1 MMTNIVCSDT
11 YVAAFA
17 ELDKNTQKKS
27 LDTIR
32 SMQRSLKSDSLKIE
46 KLNTKLDFKSA
57 RVTQDFRVIF
67 TQSGN
72 TILLVYIARHDAA
85 YLWASRRLQGF
96 DAADAKPAYEYF
108 EKSKKVSDTIVEDV
122 SSVSD
127 SIHSIKASTEKR
139 AEKKSGSRTNLS
151 PDSSVMPVN
160 NQISDK
166 HTSSGKQN
174 SKNWL
179 MIAVAFISFL
189 LGILTGLSA
198 AIGYLTLIG

>member
-27 LDTIR
+27 LNTIR

-72 TILLVYIARHDAA
+72 TILLVYIARHDDA

-108 EKSKKVSDTIVEDV
+108 EKSKMASGTIAEDV
-122 SSVSD
+122 ASVSD
-127 SIHSIKASTEKR
+127 SIHSVKAPAEKR
-139 AEKKSGSRTNLS
+139 TEKKSGNRTNLS
-151 PDSSVMPVN
+151 PASSATPVN

-166 HTSSGKQN
+166 HAPSDKQK
-174 SKNWL
+174 SKKQL
-179 MIAVAFISFL
+179 MIAFAFLCFL
-189 LGILTGLSA
+189 FGILTGLSI